1 MKGWKTLNSTADVDV
16 ALEASHK
23 HTIVFFKHSTRCSIS
38 SMAWNRIVNINEDES
53 NSADFYFLDLIQHR
67 DVSNYIADRLS
78 VYHESPQII
87 VVKNGEATLDIS
99 HLEIQPQE
107 ILENI

>member
-1 MKGWKTLNSTADVDV
+1 MKGWKTLSSTADVDV
-16 ALEASHK
+16 ALEVSHQ
-23 HTIVFFKHSTRCSIS
+23 HPIVFFKHSTRCSIS
-38 SMAWNRIVNINEDES
+38 TMAWNRIVNINENES
-53 NSADFYFLDLIQHR
+53 NSADFYFLDLIQYR

-99 HLEIQPQE
+99 HLEIQPKE
-107 ILENI
+107 ILDNL